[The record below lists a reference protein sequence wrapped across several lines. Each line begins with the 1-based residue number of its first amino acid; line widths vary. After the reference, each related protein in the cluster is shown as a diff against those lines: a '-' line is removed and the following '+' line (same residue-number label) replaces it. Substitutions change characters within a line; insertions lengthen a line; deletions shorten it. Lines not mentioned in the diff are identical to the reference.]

1 MNVNKNVFNYC
12 NNENLKLVLYQYMY
26 PKALMMCGLL
36 AVLLWGCEGVSENK
50 LQFTQ
55 NDFQQLRE
63 FRKPLQERLN
73 ALPDSIQTTFLD
85 SLRKEKFDHPL
96 HQLAIYRILNQ
107 HAYHHQDYAN
117 ALFYVNQELE
127 LLNKTPTD
135 GSFHPDSY
143 FRRGDVFFDLRQY
156 DMAFKE
162 YTKGLEHGGAN
173 IESQVQADFH
183 HRIGQLSYRKGEFGK
198 AIEYYKRSLD
208 LFNSFETDRLP
219 VHYRRQE
226 LCGNIALSH
235 WRRKELEQSI
245 AWYDSALTY
254 VNRIPRRNDREKQQH
269 QIALQ
274 VILGNQGIALF
285 EKGNRTLGK
294 QQMERSM
301 AFNKLPKGD
310 HSHAS
315 FIAHQ
320 LAKYALDA
328 NQLTLAKAY
337 LDTASSIIGW
347 QPYSQAT
354 FFQEKTYIDYYSRIG
369 KIDSLQKHLALFMQV
384 NDSLKSYERSLATV
398 NTDQLIAGL
407 QKDFALKTEQAK
419 NAAQKRLT
427 TILISLLACLVL
439 GLGIIVWM
447 WQKGKRNNRRL
458 AQLNEYIK
466 EQNALLEQAQL
477 AQLETNDRL
486 EQLNRQKDK
495 LLRVVAHDLRNPLAA
510 IYGLSGILLEEKNEL
525 HDREFLEL
533 ANQACRGGLDLIG
546 ELLDQKG
553 DKTSR
558 EIFSRRERIPSE
570 QFLNDTLRLVK
581 YRADEKKI
589 QIILNCSYQ
598 GMLYIDVERMR
609 RAITNLIV
617 NAIKF
622 SGSGQTVEVNCK
634 KENDYVVFEVRDY
647 GIGIPADYLPRLF
660 ESFSSIKREGTA
672 GEKPFG
678 LGLSIAK
685 QIAEQHSG
693 RIEVESTEGFGAVFK
708 LLTPATLP
716 ENN

>member
-1 MNVNKNVFNYC
+1 MI
-12 NNENLKLVLYQYMY
+12 
-26 PKALMMCGLL
+26 CGLL

-50 LQFTQ
+50 LLYTQ
-55 NDFQQLRE
+55 ADFHQLRA

-73 ALPDSIQTTFLD
+73 ALPDSLQPILLD
-85 SLRKEKFDHPL
+85 SLRTAKFDHPL
-96 HQLAIYRILNQ
+96 HQLAVYRILNQ
-107 HAYHHQDYAN
+107 HAFHHQDYAN
-117 ALFYVNQELE
+117 ALFYVNQELD
-127 LLNKTPTD
+127 LLNKIQTD

-173 IESQVQADFH
+173 IENQVQADFH
-183 HRIGQLSYRKGEFGK
+183 HRIGQLSYRKGEFEK
-198 AIEYYKRSLD
+198 AISYYKRSLN
-208 LFNSFETDRLP
+208 LFNSFETDRMP
-219 VHYRRQE
+219 VKYRRQE
-226 LCGNIALSH
+226 LCGNIALSY
-235 WRRKELEQSI
+235 WRLKDLDQSI

-254 VNRIPRRNDREKQQH
+254 VKRIPRRNVREKLQH

-285 EKGNRTLGK
+285 EKGNRALGK
-294 QQMERSM
+294 QQMEQSM
-301 AFNKLPKGD
+301 AFNKQPKGD

-337 LDTASSIIGW
+337 LDTANSIIGW

-369 KIDSLQKHLALFMQV
+369 KMDSLQKHLALFMQV

-407 QKDFALKTEQAK
+407 QKDFALKTEQTK

-427 TILISLLACLVL
+427 TILTSLLASLVL
-439 GLGIIVWM
+439 GMAIIAWM
-447 WQKGKRNNRRL
+447 WQRGKRTNRRL
-458 AQLNEYIK
+458 AQLNEQIK

-477 AQLETNDRL
+477 EQLETNDRL

-510 IYGLSGILLEEKNEL
+510 IYGLSGILLEEKNQL

-558 EIFSRRERIPSE
+558 EIFARRERILPE
-570 QFLNDTLRLVK
+570 QFLRDTVRILK
-581 YRADEKKI
+581 HRADEKQI
-589 QIILNCSYQ
+589 QIDIHCSCKQ
-598 GMLYIDVERMR
+598 LVYIDVERMR
-609 RAITNLIV
+609 RAISNLVV

-622 SGSGQTVEVNCK
+622 SKRGSKIEINCHLQAR
-634 KENDYVVFEVRDY
+634 NIVFEIRDF
-647 GIGIPADYLPRLF
+647 GIGIPADHLPRLF
-660 ESFSSIKREGTA
+660 ESFTTVKRSGTE

-678 LGLSIAK
+678 LGLSITR
-685 QIAEQHSG
+685 QIAEEHQG
-693 RIEVESTEGFGAVFK
+693 DIQVESTEGEGSVFR
-708 LLTPATLP
+708 LTVPATLP

>member
-1 MNVNKNVFNYC
+1 
-12 NNENLKLVLYQYMY
+12 MY
-26 PKALMMCGLL
+26 PKTLMMCGLL
-36 AVLLWGCEGVSENK
+36 AVMLWACEGVSENK
-50 LQFTQ
+50 LKYTQ
-55 NDFQQLRE
+55 EDFGRLRD
-63 FRKPLQERLN
+63 FRRPLQERLS
-73 ALPDSIQTTFLD
+73 ALPDSMQPAFLD
-85 SLRKEKFDHPL
+85 SLRNEKFEDPL
-96 HQLAIYRILNQ
+96 HQLAVYRILNQ
-107 HAYHHQDYAN
+107 HAFHHQDYAH

-127 LLNKTPTD
+127 LLNKIKTD

-143 FRRGDVFFDLRQY
+143 FRKGDVFFDLRQY

-183 HRIGQLSYRKGEFGK
+183 HRIGQLSYRKGEFNK
-198 AIEYYKRSLD
+198 AIDYYTRSLN

-219 VHYRRQE
+219 VKYRRQE
-226 LCGNIALSH
+226 LCGNIALSY
-235 WRRKELEQSI
+235 WRLNELDQSI
-245 AWYDSALTY
+245 AWYDSALIY
-254 VNRIPRRNDREKQQH
+254 VSRIPRRNDREKLQH
-269 QIALQ
+269 EIALQ

-285 EKGNRTLGK
+285 ENGK
-294 QQMERSM
+294 RAQGKMQMERSM
-301 AFNKLPKGD
+301 AFNKQPKGD

-320 LAKYALDA
+320 LAKYALEA

-347 QPYSQAT
+347 QPYTQAT
-354 FFQEKTYIDYYSRIG
+354 FFQEKTYIEYYGRTG
-369 KIDSLQKHLALFMQV
+369 QIDSLQKHLALFMQV

-407 QKDFALKTEQAK
+407 EKDFALKTEQAK
-419 NAAQKRLT
+419 NAAQKRLN
-427 TILISLLACLVL
+427 TILISLLACLL
-439 GLGIIVWM
+439 LGIGIIAWM
-447 WQKGKRNNRRL
+447 WQKGNRNNQRL
-458 AQLNEYIK
+458 AQLNEQIK
-466 EQNALLEQAQL
+466 KQNELLEEAQA

-553 DKTSR
+553 EKSSR
-558 EIFSRRERIPSE
+558 EIFSRRERITAE
-570 QFLNDTLRLVK
+570 QFLNDTLRLLK
-581 YRADEKKI
+581 HRADEKGI
-589 QIILNCSYQ
+589 QLVLTCEYKDV
-598 GMLYIDVERMR
+598 LYIDIERMR
-609 RAITNLIV
+609 RAISNLIV

-622 SGSGQTVEVNCK
+622 SASGQKVEINCTK
-634 KENDYVVFEVRDY
+634 KNDQVIFEVRDH
-647 GIGIPADYLPRLF
+647 GIGIPAEYVPRLF
-660 ESFSSIKREGTA
+660 ESFSNIKRVGTA

-693 RIEVESTEGFGAVFK
+693 RIEVESQEGQGALFR
-708 LLTPATLP
+708 LITLANLP

>member
-1 MNVNKNVFNYC
+1 
-12 NNENLKLVLYQYMY
+12 MY
-26 PKALMMCGLL
+26 PKTLMICGLL
-36 AVLLWGCEGVSENK
+36 AALLWGCEGVTENK
-50 LQFTQ
+50 LQYTQ
-55 NDFQQLRE
+55 ADFHQLRD
-63 FRKPLQERLN
+63 FRRPLQERLN
-73 ALPDSIQTTFLD
+73 ALPDSLQPALLD
-85 SLRKEKFDHPL
+85 SLRAAKFDHPL
-96 HQLAIYRILNQ
+96 HQLAVYRILNQ
-107 HAYHHQDYAN
+107 HAFHHEDYAN

-127 LLNKTPTD
+127 LLNKTQTD

-198 AIEYYKRSLD
+198 AIAYYKRSLA

-219 VHYRRQE
+219 VKYRRQE

-235 WRRKELEQSI
+235 WRLKELDQSI
-245 AWYDSALTY
+245 AWYDSALFY
-254 VNRIPRRNDREKQQH
+254 VNRIPRRNAREKQQH

-285 EKGNRTLGK
+285 EKGNRIQGK
-294 QQMERSM
+294 EQMEKSM
-301 AFNKLPKGD
+301 AFNKLPQGD

-320 LAKYALDA
+320 LAKYALEA

-337 LDTASSIIGW
+337 LDTARSIIGW
-347 QPYSQAT
+347 QPYSQAS

-369 KIDSLQKHLALFMQV
+369 KTDSLQKHLALFMQV
-384 NDSLKSYERSLATV
+384 NDSLKSYERSLAAV

-407 QKDFALKTEQAK
+407 EKDFALKSEQAK
-419 NAAQKRLT
+419 NAAQKRLN
-427 TILISLLACLVL
+427 TILISLLASLAF
-439 GLGIIVWM
+439 GLGIIAWM

-458 AQLNEYIK
+458 AQLNEQIK

-477 AQLETNDRL
+477 EQLETNDRL

-510 IYGLSGILLEEKNEL
+510 IYGLSGLLLEDDKNQ

-546 ELLDQKG
+546 ELLDQKQG
-553 DKTSR
+553 EKSSR
-558 EIFSRRERIPSE
+558 EIFARRERVSPE
-570 QFLNDTLRLVK
+570 QFLNDTVRMVK
-581 YRADEKKI
+581 HRADEK
-589 QIILNCSYQ
+589 QIHIDLHCSCKQ
-598 GMLYIDVERMR
+598 LVYIDVERMR
-609 RAITNLIV
+609 RAISNLVV

-622 SGSGQTVEVNCK
+622 STRGSKVAVNCQL
-634 KENDYVVFEVRDY
+634 EGDRIVFEVRDF
-647 GIGIPADYLPRLF
+647 GIGIPADHLPRLF
-660 ESFSSIKREGTA
+660 ESFTTVKRAGTE

-678 LGLSIAK
+678 LGLSITR
-685 QIAEQHSG
+685 QIAEEHQG
-693 RIEVESTEGFGAVFK
+693 DIQVESTEGVGSVFK
-708 LLTPATLP
+708 LSVPATLP